1 MKHQCH
7 IPIYNKRG
15 VTIKTT
21 TTKKNHIQKHEHS
34 IVKNNMLHGH
44 RIWMVLLI

>member
-21 TTKKNHIQKHEHS
+21 TTKKKTTY
-34 IVKNNMLHGH
+34 KNMNILLS
-44 RIWMVLLI
+44 RIICCMGIASGWYY